1 MTKNLQNVLIALGI
15 VLLGGLVYWGIRQ
28 SREPQETAISE
39 NSIEDNDSIDLD
51 AALEEDFREMDSAY
65 VDDETT
71 AGITN
76 NGEQEVTPAEEEGLI
91 TNKGGGNY
99 KELPSGRTNTSP
111 TSTKKTTTAGSAKTT
126 PAPSQSS
133 SAAKSAPK
141 AKTPSSK
148 PKEELTAKGATS
160 TGKFYVMAGS
170 FLVETAAKNE
180 AKRLQQL
187 GFTQMKV
194 DVIASNKK
202 YYSVFAGPY
211 DETTA
216 RNLKTKLEQGGQQAF
231 VKPAQ

>member
-39 NSIEDNDSIDLD
+39 NSFEENDSTDLD
-51 AALEEDFREMDSAY
+51 HEFERDYEDMDSTGY
-65 VDDETT
+65 EDETSP
-71 AGITN
+71 GITG

-99 KELPSGRTNTSP
+99 KELPSARTNTSP
-111 TSTKKTTTAGSAKTT
+111 TNTKKTTPATGSSTKTAPAKSSGTATAKSTTKT
-126 PAPSQSS
+126 PA
-133 SAAKSAPK
+133 
-141 AKTPSSK
+141 K
-148 PKEELTAKGATS
+148 PKEELTARGAANTA
-160 TGKFYVMAGS
+160 GKFYVMAGS

-216 RNLKTKLEQGGQQAF
+216 RNLKAKLEQGGQQAF
-231 VKPAQ
+231 VKSAQ